1 MEKPLFQKVWSK
13 AQWDGLPVHRSLL
26 TPMMFLERALHVFP
40 EKTAVV
46 DGERRFTYAEF
57 GSRVYRL
64 ASALHKAG
72 IEKGDRVAVLS
83 PNTVEFLEAYFAV
96 PQIGAVMV
104 PINRLLSS
112 QEVKYILQH
121 SEAKA
126 LILHGELGH
135 LLEPVW
141 NELEHLEQV
150 IWTGQREQGALATG
164 WTYEAFLEEGSGDP
178 FVYMVD
184 DEDQT
189 ISINYTSGTTGRPK
203 GVMYTHR
210 GAYLNAMGEIVEAGL
225 NASSVYLHT
234 LPMYHCNGW
243 CFPWAVTGVGAL
255 HVCLPKVRSEDIFRL
270 IEDEKVTHMCA
281 APTVII
287 KMTADAPSGYRFP
300 RPLRIV
306 TAGSPPPPAVIER
319 AEGMGAQVI
328 HVYGLTET
336 YGPHTVCEWKE
347 EWNGEEAKRRAL
359 LKGRQGVGYIH
370 APELRVVDEN
380 MEDVPADGETMG
392 EVVMRGNNV
401 MKGYYRDEEATAEA
415 FRGGW
420 FHTGDLAVMH
430 PDGYIEL
437 KDRKKDIIISGGVNI
452 STIEVERVLYQH
464 PDILEVAVVGVP
476 DPYWGEVPKAFVT
489 LRPGARLSEEEVI
502 AFTRERL
509 AHYKC
514 PKEVAFGPLPK
525 TSTGKI
531 QKFKLR
537 EQARAEKEAQLANQ
551 GGFS

>member
-1 MEKPLFQKVWSK
+1 MQKRLFQKVWSK
-13 AQWDGLPVHRSLL
+13 EQWGDLPVHCSLL

-46 DGERRFTYAEF
+46 DGDRRYTYAEF

-64 ASALHKAG
+64 ASALAKAG
-72 IEKGDRVAVLS
+72 IGKGDRVAVLL
-83 PNTVEFLEAYFAV
+83 PNTVEFLEIYFAV
-96 PQIGAVMV
+96 PQIGAILV
-104 PINRLLSS
+104 PINRLLSPG
-112 QEVKYILQH
+112 EMKYILQH
-121 SEAKA
+121 SEARA
-126 LILHGELGH
+126 LIVHGTLGH
-135 LLEPVW
+135 LLEPIRGA
-141 NELEHLEQV
+141 LDHLHLV
-150 IWTGQREQGALATG
+150 IWTGPGNEAGDPSDLI
-164 WTYEAFLEEGSGDP
+164 YENFLQEGQAEP
-178 FVYMVD
+178 FVYRVD

-210 GAYLNAMGEIVEAGL
+210 GAYLNALGEIVETGL
-225 NASSVYLHT
+225 NPSSVYLWT

-255 HVCLPKVRSEDIFRL
+255 HVCLPKVRSEKIFRL
-270 IEDEKVTHMCA
+270 IEEEKVTHLCA

-287 KMTADAPSGYRFP
+287 KMITEAFSGYRFP

-306 TAGSPPPPAVIER
+306 TAASPPPPAVIEQ
-319 AEGMGAQVI
+319 AEKMGAQVI

-336 YGPHTVCEWKE
+336 YGPHTVCVWKE
-347 EWNGEEAKRRAL
+347 EWDGEESTKRAM

-380 MEDVPADGETMG
+380 MDDVPADGETLG

-401 MKGYYRDEEATAEA
+401 MKGYYRDEKATAEA

-420 FHTGDLAVMH
+420 FHSGDLAVVH

-464 PDILEVAVVGVP
+464 PDILEAVVVGVP

-489 LRPGARLSEEEVI
+489 LRPGAHLKEEEVI
-502 AFTRERL
+502 AFTREHL
-509 AHYKC
+509 AHFKC
-514 PKEVAFGPLPK
+514 PKEVSFGPLPK
-525 TSTGKI
+525 TSTGKV

-537 EQARAEKEAQLANQ
+537 ERALAEKEARLTGQE
-551 GGFS
+551 G

>member
-1 MEKPLFQKVWSK
+1 MEKRLFQKVWSK
-13 AQWDGLPVHRSLL
+13 GQWEGLPVHRSLL

-46 DGERRFTYAEF
+46 DGNRRYTYAEF

-64 ASALHKAG
+64 ASALIKAG
-72 IEKGDRVAVLS
+72 IDKGDRVAVLL
-83 PNTVEFLEAYFAV
+83 PNTAEFLEIYFAV
-96 PQIGAVMV
+96 PQAGGVLV

-112 QEVKYILQH
+112 GEVKYILRH
-121 SEAKA
+121 SGAKA
-126 LILHGELGH
+126 LIVHGTLGH
-135 LLEPVW
+135 LLEPIRG
-141 NELEHLEQV
+141 ELDLPLV
-150 IWTGQREQGALATG
+150 IWTGPEKKAGDPADFSYEDFLREGRD
-164 WTYEAFLEEGSGDP
+164 EP
-178 FVYMVD
+178 FVYRVD
-184 DEDQT
+184 DEDQI
-189 ISINYTSGTTGRPK
+189 ISINYTSGTTGQPK

-210 GAYLNAMGEIVEAGL
+210 GAYLNAMGEIVETGL
-225 NASSVYLHT
+225 NPSSVYLWT

-255 HVCLPKVRSEDIFRL
+255 HVCLPKVRSEEIFRL
-270 IEDEKVTHMCA
+270 IGEEKVTHLCA

-287 KMTADAPSGYRFP
+287 KMISEAPRDYRFP

-306 TAGSPPPPAVIER
+306 TAAAPPPPAVIEQ
-319 AEGMGAQVI
+319 AERMGAEVI

-336 YGPHTVCEWKE
+336 YGPHTVCVWKE
-347 EWNGEEAKRRAL
+347 EWDGEAPAKRAL

-380 MEDVPADGETMG
+380 MEDVPADGKTLG

-401 MKGYYRDEEATAEA
+401 MKGYYRDEKATAEA

-420 FHTGDLAVMH
+420 FHSGDLAVVH

-452 STIEVERVLYQH
+452 STIEVERVLYRH
-464 PDILEVAVVGVP
+464 PDILEAAVVGVP

-489 LRPGARLSEEEVI
+489 LRPGARLREEEVI
-502 AFTRERL
+502 AFAREHL
-509 AHYKC
+509 AHFKC
-514 PKEVAFGPLPK
+514 PKEVSFGPLPK
-525 TSTGKI
+525 TSTGKV

-537 EQARAEKEAQLANQ
+537 ERALAEKEARLADRE
-551 GGFS
+551 G